1 MLEEIAADLGLG
13 ILMKLPIN
21 PEWAKL
27 ADQGRFE
34 ELDVEALGVKTEV
47 FEMA

>member
-1 MLEEIAADLGLG
+1 
-13 ILMKLPIN
+13 MKLPIN

-34 ELDVEALGVKTEV
+34 ELDVEAIGVRTEV
-47 FEMA
+47 FDMV